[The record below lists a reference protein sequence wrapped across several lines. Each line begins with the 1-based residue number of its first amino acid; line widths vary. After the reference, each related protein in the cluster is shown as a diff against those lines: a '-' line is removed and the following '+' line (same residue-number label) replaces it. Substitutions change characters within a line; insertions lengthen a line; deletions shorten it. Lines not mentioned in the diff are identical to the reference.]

1 MTLPRA
7 ASRAAPPRHTA
18 EPILAVSDLVLGY
31 RGRPV
36 LEGVSLEVRPG
47 ELVGL
52 IGPNGSGKSTL
63 LKGISGTL
71 RPTGG
76 RVLVG
81 GREVASLGRGRLA
94 RLLAVV
100 PQSPNLPEDF
110 TALDIVLMGRAP
122 HLGILQTEGARDLAR
137 VRRAMQFTDTLDLA
151 DRSVGELSGGERQRL
166 VVARALAQEPSL
178 LLLDEPTSHLD
189 VHHQVQVMEI
199 LRAQVGQ
206 GLAALAVFH
215 DLNLAAQFCDRLL
228 LLYRG
233 RIVAAG
239 APEEVITAE
248 HVARVYGPGIVVARH
263 PTNGR
268 PTALVAAESGLPT
281 MAVFD

>member
-1 MTLPRA
+1 MTQTNL
-7 ASRAAPPRHTA
+7 ASLSAPPRDA
-18 EPILAVSDLVLGY
+18 PSILTVSDLALGY

-36 LEGVSLEVRPG
+36 LEGVSFEVSTG

-71 RPTGG
+71 RPTSG
-76 RVLVG
+76 RVRVG
-81 GREVASLGRGRLA
+81 GRDVSSLGRGTLA
-94 RLLAVV
+94 RVLAVV
-100 PQSPNLPEDF
+100 PQSPNLPDDF
-110 TALDIVLMGRAP
+110 TALEIVLMGRAP
-122 HLGILQTEGARDLAR
+122 HLGLLQAEGSRDLAK
-137 VRRAMQFTDTLDLA
+137 VRRAMQATDTLDLA
-151 DRSVGELSGGERQRL
+151 DRPVGELSGGERQRL
-166 VVARALAQEPSL
+166 VVARALTQEPSL

-228 LLYRG
+228 LLHRG

-239 APEEVITAE
+239 SPDEVITAE
-248 HVARVYGPGIVVARH
+248 TVARVYGPGIVVTRH

-268 PTALVAAESGLPT
+268 PTALVAAENSRR
-281 MAVFD
+281 